1 MAVRADLARGHP
13 LDFSGCRLL
22 GAGDAG
28 HCLEH
33 GSGLQITVKKLP
45 DPGDLCSRETAL
57 VQQAPPHGRSAG
69 RGWWAWRDGTKAERS
84 VAGDAAQLHAIG
96 IDGINVRVRRPF
108 GTTQDR
114 GQVGDQA
121 AAAGARVTVLR
132 RRNPMPCVQPSGV
145 VFADSPA
152 EGFLNVGSVLS
163 AETTGYH
170 PQ

>member
-1 MAVRADLARGHP
+1 VAVRADLARGHP

-96 IDGINVRVRRPF
+96 IGGVSVRVRRPF
-108 GTTQDR
+108 GTPQGR
-114 GQVGDQA
+114 EQVGDQTA
-121 AAAGARVTVLR
+121 AVGTRVTVLR
-132 RRNPMPCVQPSGV
+132 QQLPMPCVQPSGV